1 MRRPSR
7 PLRSCAA
14 AALLLACGAA
24 FAAAPEDAG
33 AALSSLQAAYARAV
47 EAGERADRY
56 RALFATV
63 FQRIERSHAAEV
75 DLDAFAATAQR
86 AIEPLPPGTGDPAEV
101 FKTAVNTA
109 LRTLDPYSRYLD
121 PVAHRIDRGD
131 SGGSFGGLGLEVEAG
146 GDAVRVVAP
155 MNGSPAALAGLK
167 RGDLIVRIDDQ
178 PLAGLP
184 LAEAIARLRG
194 APGTLVSITVQRPGE
209 QKPFTVS
216 ITRDTIRRQLLRWT
230 MEDDVLVLRIGS
242 FSGPVSSALQQAVG
256 EALAT
261 QLPRAVLLDLRGNG
275 GGLLREGVA
284 TADAFLGQGEIA
296 SMRGRNPANQR
307 SWKADP
313 TELLAGLPMVVLLD
327 GRSASATE
335 LVAAALQANGRAIVM
350 GQRSFGKGTVQ
361 TTFSLGDNQ
370 GALKLTTAAYLG
382 PAGRAVQ
389 QVGVVP
395 DIELVA
401 AAAPASEPAA
411 DAAPPTTSSRRI
423 EQGRCAALHPVKDP
437 ALACAIAYLLAGDA
451 DAFMAATADSR

>member
-1 MRRPSR
+1 MH
-7 PLRSCAA
+7 RSFSPHLCAA
-14 AALLLACGAA
+14 ALVLACS
-24 FAAAPEDAG
+24 
-33 AALSSLQAAYARAV
+33 AALADSPEGGSGPLASLQAAYSRAAA
-47 EAGERADRY
+47 AGERADQY
-56 RALFATV
+56 RALFAGV
-63 FQRIERSHAAEV
+63 FNRIERSHATDV
-75 DLDAFAATAQR
+75 DMAAFATAAQR
-86 AIEPLPPGTGDPAEV
+86 AIDALPPGAGDPADV

-121 PVAHRIDRGD
+121 PASQRNERGD

-155 MNGSPAALAGLK
+155 MRGSPAALAGLQ

-178 PLAGLP
+178 SLAGVA
-184 LAEAIARLRG
+184 LADAVARLRG
-194 APGTLVSITVQRPGE
+194 APGTPVAITVRRPGTE
-209 QKPFTVS
+209 QAFTVS
-216 ITRDTIRRQLLRWT
+216 ITRDTIRRQLLRWSL
-230 MEDDVLVLRIGS
+230 ESDVLVLRIGS
-242 FSGPVSSALQQAVG
+242 FSGPVSTALQQAVG

-261 QLPRAVLLDLRGNG
+261 QQPRAVLLDMRGNG

-296 SMRGRNPANQR
+296 SMRGRSAANQR

-335 LVAAALQANGRAIVM
+335 LVASALQAHGRAVVM

-361 TTFSLGDNQ
+361 TTFSLGDNL

-389 QVGVVP
+389 QVGIAP
-395 DIELVA
+395 DIELVT
-401 AAAPASEPAA
+401 APAEAPSA
-411 DAAPPTTSSRRI
+411 DAAPARGALRI
-423 EQGRCAALHPVKDP
+423 EQSRCAALHAIPDP

-451 DAFMAATADSR
+451 DAFRAAAAEYR